1 MNKKAKAI
9 TMTMR
14 TKITGMKDLIYGEK
28 DRQKMTVFDEI
39 MEAYQ
44 NFDIVSSAYIE
55 KLKEEFNYE
64 NNVKKNVY

>member
-1 MNKKAKAI
+1 
-9 TMTMR
+9 
-14 TKITGMKDLIYGEK
+14 MKDLIYGEK